1 MAENVQWI
9 RLKVGMFD
17 GNSFKKIKRAKIG
30 GVSYRD
36 KLTAVWFEL
45 LDLAGKS
52 NANGYLIDNN
62 EIPYQTF
69 EDIATMLDREE
80 KEIELCMQFFINER
94 MIEIIEDVYC
104 LTNFMKYQNQEGLE
118 KIREQKRIA
127 QAKWRDKKK
136 EAILGNVSEYDIC
149 SYCGEKADTVDHI
162 IPRAKGGKDILSNL
176 TPACK
181 RCNCTKNSWDLLVFL
196 NDPFSDFVKKEL
208 VLSNPKF
215 NVTYNEETKKYEYVD
230 IYKTSTS
237 NLLSNSISNSN
248 SDFNSNSI
256 SNYEENIEDNKE
268 KTNKKEKK
276 PRAKKEFVPPT
287 YEEVLEYA
295 KSRGREDL
303 ARKFFDYFDTGEWID
318 SRGNKVQNWKQKF
331 ITWESNNEKGANNG
345 EFGRSVN
352 GTNQAEQTELV
363 GEYW

>member
-94 MIEIIEDVYC
+94 MVEIVDEIYC
-104 LTNFMKYQNQEGLE
+104 LTNFMMYQNQEGLE

-127 QAKWRDKKK
+127 QAKWRERKKQG
-136 EAILGNVSEYDIC
+136 LVGNIVES
-149 SYCGEKADTVDHI
+149 TN
-162 IPRAKGGKDILSNL
+162 LS
-176 TPACK
+176 T
-181 RCNCTKNSWDLLVFL
+181 D
-196 NDPFSDFVKKEL
+196 
-208 VLSNPKF
+208 
-215 NVTYNEETKKYEYVD
+215 
-230 IYKTSTS
+230 
-237 NLLSNSISNSN
+237 NLLSNSISNSI

-256 SNYEENIEDNKE
+256 SNKRENIEDSKE
-268 KTNKKEKK
+268 EKINKKEKK

-295 KSRGREDL
+295 RKRSREDL
-303 ARKFFDYFDTGEWID
+303 ARKFFDYFDTGDWYD
-318 SRGNKVQNWKQKF
+318 SKGNKVRNWKQKF

-345 EFGRSVN
+345 EFRGSVN